1 MSIQTYTVPPIDFN
15 LYTGPARL
23 MGGAARQ
30 WVPVLDTPY
39 GEVARFMYVG
49 VTGDVTY
56 ITPEGKTITLVGLL
70 SGAWH
75 IHYSLEILSAGTTA
89 TNIVVAS

>member
-1 MSIQTYTVPPIDFN
+1 MAIQTYPTPPIDFN

-23 MGGAARQ
+23 MGGAARVF
-30 WVPVLDTPY
+30 VPTLDVPY
-39 GEVARFMYVG
+39 GEVARWMYIG

-56 ITPEGKTITLVGLL
+56 LTPDGTQITLVGLL

-75 IHYSLEILSAGTTA
+75 IHYSIKVLSAGTTA